1 MLRHLSPPR
10 RRFFLGLIALAGL
23 ALVAGV
29 VGAVLSR
36 EPAVTPAAQDRLGPV
51 LLVPGYGGDTTSLEV
66 LTRALRDA
74 GRDARIVTPP
84 GDGTGDLREQARRLD
99 EVAEELVA
107 DGAPSVDVVGYS
119 AGGVVVRWWVDQLGG
134 APLARRVVSLAAP
147 QHGSEV
153 AGLAAD
159 LTGDSCPE
167 ACAQLAP
174 GSELIRTLDSGDET
188 PPGPRWVTLWTT
200 DDSTVVPPTSG
211 SLQGATAYSVQSVCP
226 GLVVE
231 HSDVPR
237 TDAVIEMVSAALGT
251 ADPSVPGPEVC

>member
-1 MLRHLSPPR
+1 MLRTLSPPR
-10 RRFFLGLIALAGL
+10 RRLFLVVIGLAALAVVAGVLAGL
-23 ALVAGV
+23 LG
-29 VGAVLSR
+29 R
-36 EPAVTPAAQDRLGPV
+36 EPAVTPAAQDRPGPV

-84 GDGTGDLREQARRLD
+84 GDGTGDLRAQAARLG
-99 EVAEELVA
+99 EVAEQLVA

-119 AGGVVVRWWVDQLGG
+119 AGGVVARWWVDELGG

-159 LTGDSCPE
+159 LTGESCPE

-174 GSELIRTLDSGDET
+174 GSDLLRELDAGDET
-188 PPGPRWVTLWTT
+188 PQGPRWVSLWST
-200 DDSTVVPPTSG
+200 DDATVVPPTSG
-211 SLQGATAYSVQSVCP
+211 SLQGSTAYSVQSVCP
-226 GLVVE
+226 GLVVA
-231 HSDVPR
+231 HADVPR
-237 TDAVIEMVSAALGT
+237 TEAVIAMVRAALGP
-251 ADPSVPGPEVC
+251 AVPGVPGPEVC